1 VRVRVKPHRFFGRKG
16 NDLTVEVPITFPE
29 ATLGAEVMVPT
40 LNDPVRMKMPGG
52 TPSGKTFRLRG
63 KGAPRKGGGSGDLLV
78 TVRIEVPGKVSKQE
92 KELLEQLREVA
103 KDSPR
108 RGLGVEA

>member
-1 VRVRVKPHRFFGRKG
+1 
-16 NDLTVEVPITFPE
+16 
-29 ATLGAEVMVPT
+29 
-40 LNDPVRMKMPGG
+40 
-52 TPSGKTFRLRG
+52 
-63 KGAPRKGGGSGDLLV
+63 
-78 TVRIEVPGKVSKQE
+78 VRIEVPGKVSKQE